1 MDIVALVI
9 SGISLVLA
17 VISFVISVKSQNLQ
31 NKVNEIEL
39 KLKKYEL
46 DEKEKQA
53 CVEARIIHEI
63 KNRYKIKVWNSGN
76 SIAKNVVASWDTQKG
91 IIFFDK
97 EKMPFEVLEPQKS
110 FELVITTYDGTP
122 GKLQIKTEWEDEIGE
137 KKEKLQWCD
146 M

>member
-1 MDIVALVI
+1 MDTAALVI

-76 SIAKNVVASWDTQKG
+76 SIAKNVVASWNNSDG

-97 EKMPFEVLEPQKS
+97 EKMPFEILEPQKS
-110 FELVITTYDGTP
+110 FELVINTFSGAP
-122 GKLQIKTEWEDEIGE
+122 GKLQIKTEWVTEAGE
-137 KKEKLQWCD
+137 KKEKIQWCD

>member
-1 MDIVALVI
+1 MDIAALVI

-31 NKVNEIEL
+31 NKVNEIEI

-76 SIAKNVVASWDTQKG
+76 SIAKNVVASWNNSDG

-97 EKMPFEVLEPQKS
+97 EKMPFEIFEPQKS
-110 FELVITTYDGTP
+110 FELVINTFSGAP
-122 GKLQIKTEWEDEIGE
+122 GKLQIKTEWVTEAGE
-137 KKEKLQWCD
+137 KKEKIQWCD

>member
-1 MDIVALVI
+1 MEIAALVI
-9 SGISLVLA
+9 SGISLILA
-17 VISFVISVKSQNLQ
+17 VISFVVSVKSQNLQ
-31 NKVNEIEL
+31 NKVNDIEL

-46 DEKEKQA
+46 NEKEKQA

-63 KNRYKIKVWNSGN
+63 KNNYKIKIWNSGN
-76 SIAKNVVASWDTQKG
+76 YIAKNVVASWETSNW

-110 FELVITTYDGTP
+110 FDLSIHTYEGAPRKLKIT
-122 GKLQIKTEWEDEIGE
+122 TEWEDEEGE
-137 KKEKLQWCD
+137 KHTKIQWCD

>member
-1 MDIVALVI
+1 MDTAALVI

-31 NKVNEIEL
+31 NKVNEIEI

-76 SIAKNVVASWDTQKG
+76 SIAKNVVASWNNSDG

-97 EKMPFEVLEPQKS
+97 EKMPFEILEPQKS
-110 FELVITTYDGTP
+110 FELVINTFSGAP
-122 GKLQIKTEWEDEIGE
+122 GKLQIKTEWVTEAGE
-137 KKEKLQWCD
+137 KKEKIQWCD

>member
-1 MDIVALVI
+1 MDIAALVI

-46 DEKEKQA
+46 EEKEKQA

-76 SIAKNVVASWDTQKG
+76 SIAKNVVASWDQNRKTG
-91 IIFFDK
+91 ASMRIFKSHILFLWLFCRFEHLLPDNRSI
-97 EKMPFEVLEPQKS
+97 EKC
-110 FELVITTYDGTP
+110 VI
-122 GKLQIKTEWEDEIGE
+122 L
-137 KKEKLQWCD
+137 
-146 M
+146 